1 MPEGCK
7 VMAVVKANAYGH
19 GDVQVATTLQK
30 LGVYDFTV
38 SNIDE
43 ACALRKSG
51 IQGQILI
58 LGYTPPN
65 YADML
70 LKYDITQALVLEE
83 YADALINTG
92 LPIKCQYAIDT
103 GMRV

>member
-1 MPEGCK
+1 
-7 VMAVVKANAYGH
+7 MAVVKANAYGH

-30 LGVYDFTV
+30 LWVYDFTV